1 MAPRRWKHGDMLHCF
16 IQLEFHRQEW
26 KFNNLFVRDYISF
39 NLGNAQHL
47 VTVCSWSLGREKN
60 EQSKCIQWHKKIL
73 QMLLEWFFPFIPAT
87 TFAISV
93 FTYHTAPCR
102 FKIKSKP
109 WIKLPSHSK
118 PFLKCFSSEKTSLIQ
133 KNLWIVIKPSSYSK
147 RRMVNPVMMAI

>member
-1 MAPRRWKHGDMLHCF
+1 MAPRRWKYGDMLHCF

-60 EQSKCIQWHKKIL
+60 EQSKCIQWHKKYSKCYWNDSF
-73 QMLLEWFFPFIPAT
+73 LLFPQLPFPYQFLLT
-87 TFAISV
+87 TLHHV
-93 FTYHTAPCR
+93 VR

-109 WIKLPSHSK
+109 WIKLP
-118 PFLKCFSSEKTSLIQ
+118 CFSFPFQAFFKFSSTEKTSLIQ
-133 KNLWIVIKPSSYSK
+133 KNLWIVNKPSSY
-147 RRMVNPVMMAI
+147 